1 MLGRSPGT
9 RDALL
14 RLLDLAALVLTLPAS
29 YQLHEIAR
37 HAGLASLA
45 PLEPV
50 EAYWPGLVLVLLVWG
65 AAAWFQGVYEWTR
78 LSGGPVELARV
89 ARALAAT
96 AFVALALVFALQ
108 EQDLSRLVVGVYFA
122 VALTLLLGNRL
133 LCRVIAHATRGR
145 GYHAR
150 RVAVA
155 GSGGL
160 AREVAAALE
169 AHPEWGL
176 AFAGWVLE
184 DGATRR
190 PAGNVLGRIG
200 AMSSILEEQVLDQV
214 IFAVP
219 RARMGRIEAAIEAC
233 EELGVDVQICLDAV
247 RLGAAR
253 MSVTELDGIPVLA
266 VTRTPTDAL
275 ALAGKRVIDVVV
287 SAAVLLLTAPLLAAT
302 ALAIRLESPGPV
314 LFRQRRVGLNGRAFQ
329 MLKFRSML
337 VDAEQR
343 LEGLRARNEMSGPVF
358 KLTHDPRVT
367 PVGRFL
373 RKASIDELPQLWNV
387 LRGEMSLVGPRP
399 PLPSEVSQYQR
410 WQRRRLSVKPGIT
423 CTWQVSGRNG
433 IDFEQWMQLD
443 LAYIDNWS
451 LWGDVRICLKTIPA
465 VLSARGAK

>member
-1 MLGRSPGT
+1 
-9 RDALL
+9 
-14 RLLDLAALVLTLPAS
+14 
-29 YQLHEIAR
+29 
-37 HAGLASLA
+37 
-45 PLEPV
+45 
-50 EAYWPGLVLVLLVWG
+50 
-65 AAAWFQGVYEWTR
+65 
-78 LSGGPVELARV
+78 
-89 ARALAAT
+89 
-96 AFVALALVFALQ
+96 
-108 EQDLSRLVVGVYFA
+108 
-122 VALTLLLGNRL
+122 
-133 LCRVIAHATRGR
+133 
-145 GYHAR
+145 
-150 RVAVA
+150 
-155 GSGGL
+155 
-160 AREVAAALE
+160 
-169 AHPEWGL
+169 
-176 AFAGWVLE
+176 
-184 DGATRR
+184 
-190 PAGNVLGRIG
+190 
-200 AMSSILEEQVLDQV
+200 
-214 IFAVP
+214 
-219 RARMGRIEAAIEAC
+219 
-233 EELGVDVQICLDAV
+233 
-247 RLGAAR
+247 

-287 SAAVLLLTAPLLAAT
+287 SAAVLLLTVPLLAAT